1 MGVYSIINN
10 MSRIFKAILLFVV
23 LFFLFIFY
31 RLYNLPPAYEFIKK
45 GPRINSKTI
54 KTPSYDVI
62 EAPDYDI
69 LEDSK
74 G

>member
-23 LFFLFIFY
+23 FFFLFIFY

-45 GPRINSKTI
+45 EPKGEKKII
-54 KTPSYDVI
+54 I
-62 EAPDYDI
+62 EAPSYDI